1 MEPSFVGKDA
11 GALVARMQ
19 MREQTQHAG
28 AAVLP
33 GTVVWD
39 APVYAAST
47 PERRNSADKLL
58 LRCNFVIWFVNLGI
72 LLPRAL
78 L

>member
-1 MEPSFVGKDA
+1 MAEQ
-11 GALVARMQ
+11 AR
-19 MREQTQHAG
+19 
-28 AAVLP
+28 
-33 GTVVWD
+33 TVVWE
-39 APVYAAST
+39 APVYAASF
-47 PERRNSADKLL
+47 PERRSSMDKFL